1 MGEFLLNSR
10 KGQDKKNQEQ
20 GQNEGKILRNLVDS
34 PLCQCSYCWLILI
47 PNSKR
52 DTRGSQG
59 SSVDGKSSQRVEE
72 EQSAS
77 KAMRQRIDNHQS
89 WGEAAAR

>member
-10 KGQDKKNQEQ
+10 KGQDKKNPEQ

-34 PLCQCSYCWLILI
+34 PLCQYSYCWLILI

-52 DTRGSQG
+52 DKRLAGEQRRWL
-59 SSVDGKSSQRVEE
+59 VVQRVEE

-89 WGEAAAR
+89 WGEAVAR